1 MNSGMKDKLLE
12 VSSGGGNFFVLKTF
26 KATSVALF
34 TSQVADAIWNFNN
47 KSRVSGTINAVR
59 YVKNFETPKIKIK
72 INSTIFTYKWM
83 IKKIQNTNL
92 TLISS

>member
-12 VSSGGGNFFVLKTF
+12 VSSGGGNLSVLKTF

-34 TSQVADAIWNFNN
+34 TSQVAVAIWNFNN

-59 YVKNFETPKIKIK
+59 YVKNFETPRIGKKTFICC
-72 INSTIFTYKWM
+72 KWQ
-83 IKKIQNTNL
+83 KKKKL
-92 TLISS
+92 KKF